1 MTWQLPSGT
10 RSESLDEEVIR
21 GLAKTGC
28 EFLVYAPESGSK
40 QTLDMIK
47 KRVVL
52 KNMEKS
58 IMTALRYGIIVKL
71 NFIIGFPFE
80 RRKNMWETLLWAW
93 KMALKKVDDANIATF
108 TPYPGSEL
116 FEELRKE
123 KAIDEMNDAYFEDL
137 MTQFDFTKS
146 RTFCRH
152 VPEYEVFFY
161 RIFGMSVFYMLS
173 YARVPSRIF
182 RLLRFLFQKG
192 HFQPRS
198 LFEQRVY
205 DIAARKGKLSTVS
218 LH

>member
-1 MTWQLPSGT
+1 M
-10 RSESLDEEVIR
+10 
-21 GLAKTGC
+21 
-28 EFLVYAPESGSK
+28 
-40 QTLDMIK
+40 
-47 KRVVL
+47 VL